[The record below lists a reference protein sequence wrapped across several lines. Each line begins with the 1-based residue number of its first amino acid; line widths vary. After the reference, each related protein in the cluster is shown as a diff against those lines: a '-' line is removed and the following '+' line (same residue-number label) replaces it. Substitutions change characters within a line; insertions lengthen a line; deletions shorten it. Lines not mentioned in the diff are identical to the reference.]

1 MKHLCKELS
10 EDCWELILNRLAI
23 DDVNLLLVCKLFLSI
38 TDRLRLKLD
47 ASNKL
52 FYSHNCEGLLRA
64 LQRFTK
70 LQEIE
75 LRDPIF
81 GDKADVNYP
90 LRRIAS
96 SGLDLQSLCLRSL
109 QKPPFPKTFMK
120 LGSTMNNLKI
130 LWCCCVK
137 GFRNHHLVAI
147 ADALPWLEEL
157 DIQFFGYFWN
167 LGWSSKP
174 RRGAKHMVTDA
185 GIEVMSYKLRGLR
198 KIGIAGQVGCS
209 DRSLIAL
216 SSNCELLHEIRCVLC
231 EVTEHGICFVL
242 RNSRNLISLNAGPY
256 YTVQDDL
263 FTFKNSMIYAI
274 SLRSPV
280 LEAKE
285 DHDRLL
291 SSISTSGI
299 RLEKILIYDDSGLS
313 FHGLSNFLCGCPSL
327 THLTL
332 CSNNFLIDNYMRDL
346 CRYLPNLVSIKFNQC
361 SNITTAMFFILAK
374 ECPMLS
380 EIGLPNIKPQVEDD
394 FNLEL
399 KRNYRIRSLDLTC
412 SVYLNDEFI
421 KKVGAICPNLQTLNL
436 NRLLSLTTE
445 GIGEILRCCSQIK
458 HLTVD
463 RTRDMA
469 IFLEQ
474 FKTRRIKIGHG
485 YNLEGLYD

>member
-185 GIEVMSYKLRGLR
+185 GIEVMSYKLRGL
-198 KIGIAGQVGCS
+198 
-209 DRSLIAL
+209 L
-216 SSNCELLHEIRCVLC
+216 
-231 EVTEHGICFVL
+231 
-242 RNSRNLISLNAGPY
+242 
-256 YTVQDDL
+256 QDDL

>member
-10 EDCWELILNRLAI
+10 EDCWELILNQLAI
-23 DDVNLLLVCKLFLSI
+23 DDLNHLQSPSLVCKLFLSI
-38 TDRLRLKLD
+38 TDRLRLKL
-47 ASNKL
+47 NVPNRL
-52 FYSHNCEGLLRA
+52 FYSHNCEGLFRA
-64 LQRFTK
+64 LQRFTN

-96 SGLDLQSLCLRSL
+96 SGLDLQSLYLRSL
-109 QKPPFPKTFMK
+109 QKSPFPKTFMK

-130 LWCCCVK
+130 LRCCCVK
-137 GFRNHHLVAI
+137 GFRNHHVVAI

-157 DIQFFGYFWN
+157 DIQFSGYFWN
-167 LGWSSKP
+167 L
-174 RRGAKHMVTDA
+174 
-185 GIEVMSYKLRGLR
+185 
-198 KIGIAGQVGCS
+198 
-209 DRSLIAL
+209 
-216 SSNCELLHEIRCVLC
+216 
-231 EVTEHGICFVL
+231 
-242 RNSRNLISLNAGPY
+242 
-256 YTVQDDL
+256 QDDL
-263 FTFKNSMIYAI
+263 FTFENSMIYAT
-274 SLRSPV
+274 SLRSLV

-291 SSISTSGI
+291 
-299 RLEKILIYDDSGLS
+299 

-332 CSNNFLIDNYMRDL
+332 CFNNFLTDNYVRDL
-346 CRYLPNLVSIKFNQC
+346 CRYLPNLVSIKFNRC
-361 SNITTAMFFILAK
+361 SNITTTTFFILAK
-374 ECPMLS
+374 ECPMHS

-399 KRNYRIRSLDLTC
+399 KGNYPIRSIRIIGFDLFLGT
-412 SVYLNDEFI
+412 V
-421 KKVGAICPNLQTLNL
+421 CPNLQTLNL
-436 NRLLSLTTE
+436 NGLLSLTTE

-458 HLTVD
+458 HLIVD
-463 RTRDMA
+463 RTRDMV